1 MRTRVSDRKKI
12 IFSFLAILISALGLF
27 YVKPNLFGSAAFY
40 LGTDRSFG
48 SGENAYVNLEGNGTV
63 NYEFRVYK
71 IADPQAFLT
80 KKVKERLVQE
90 NNDGA
95 FGNPVALFT
104 RTVDKFRN
112 DFRKVARKEFNSK
125 TRSELKKTLGIDYE
139 KPNEEKTLAIP
150 AILKDQE
157 LVATFSVPTVTS
169 FWAYRRIPV
178 PIRDNGVYLVEGV
191 SGSQLAYTILI
202 KSGLNFLVKQSDA
215 ETFVYV
221 GRKDSGEP
229 VSDVDLTLFNLEN
242 GQAFQTGKTSSDG
255 TYFYKGRSPVKGLVL
270 AHKNGEYSVSD
281 PEFYSSSFYGEG
293 GPRAYM
299 YTDRPVYRPGDTV
312 YFKGIVR
319 NFSQDDYR
327 TISGAGVVAVASEQ
341 GETSIPS
348 IPINISGDN
357 GTFSGEFVVPES
369 ESTTLGNYS
378 LILNFRDKTFQT
390 EFAVEAYKKP
400 TFLVSVSVPKSNYLQ
415 KEEVNAL
422 VKARYYYGQPVAGQG
437 VAYRVFRRPKFDYSP
452 VGTINF
458 DASSD
463 YLEQSGQNDK
473 QELVLDGK
481 GKLDSKGQYS
491 ISFKPDKSDADSV
504 YTIIASVQS
513 EDMTLD
519 GSASFSVNRSAFFVR
534 ISKDNSVYEPGKEA
548 KLTVSLIAY
557 DKTLSEVERQKMVG
571 NRNVDLILYN
581 RDIQFVREA
590 NRSKISSLSVM
601 TSASGVGTAS
611 FTIPKRGQFVL
622 VAETKDPS
630 GNLTKSETFFWASSV
645 SDSIEIPFKDI
656 TLKPGKDIYSV
667 GDTAEILVLSPVSNG
682 HMILTLEG
690 NRIFKKEVVKMKGNA
705 LKYAVPITAE
715 MSPNFT
721 LSAVQFSG
729 NDVYKSQVR
738 VVAPPEQKFLK
749 VALESGRKVYRPGD
763 KAEIKLKTTGLGGG
777 GVSAEVSL
785 AIVDEAIYQIKEE
798 KTPNIG
804 TFFYHPRRNNVQTT
818 LASAYKFFGYSEN
831 KRLKLA
837 LGKKGDSVYSAMK
850 NEDQARD
857 RFKDTSYW
865 NAKVKTGPDGTATV
879 SFNLPDNLTSWRVTA
894 IAITPDTKVGKGQ
907 TSFVT
912 KKDLMILG
920 GIPRFIIKGETQKV
934 SATISNQSPSKLPIK
949 VTVKA
954 EGAKIIGNSETTI
967 NLEPGQNQSLH
978 FDVQTVVDPK
988 VKSAKISI
996 LAAGAGYQ
1004 DLLKSEIPLK
1014 TWGLPKTISDSLGM
1028 EEGEHSGVLSLEAPK
1043 ELGDPRLEVRL
1054 SPASLPALRQ
1064 SLDYLADYPYGC
1076 VEQTMSRFYPLLSAQ
1091 KAGFINERL
1100 RKELP
1105 KMIDVGLKRVAEL
1118 QRTDG
1123 GFGWFEGGVESDVLM
1138 SAYVYRGLAV
1148 SQKNGAKV
1156 SAPVLNRARAYLYDV
1171 LGKGDLSPNV
1181 KAYIIF
1187 SLSEGG
1193 NVEDSIV
1200 DGLVKSSAKLNQY
1213 GQALLSLTLAN
1224 KGKKAEAS
1232 TWFKKGIETSGFG
1245 KKPFFKLTSYGKNPR
1260 WEEDRIE
1267 TISALLSAGV
1277 RLGEDKVVLSNLAS
1291 SLLSN
1296 RIELAWNNSRD
1307 TSAAVLALS
1316 EFLSSI
1322 RESETPAN
1330 VEIVLNGTSLKT
1342 VILPPKSEQGELYK
1356 IPIPSELIRSGPNKV
1371 EVLKKDGPVL
1381 YATASLYYTDRSK
1394 KIQAYS
1400 NGIKV
1405 KRTYYKLKVDSNDIT
1420 PVESKTF
1427 QPGDLVMVE
1436 VSVQK
1441 EGDVDSY
1448 YQIEDSLLPG
1458 FSFLQ
1463 KDAEYYAGDLKME
1476 YLSRQVYD
1484 DKAVFFVGGP
1494 TKEFKVRYFIR
1505 AEVGGKYKVI
1515 PARASLM
1522 YYSEVTGASSDD
1534 EINVGQ

>member
-1 MRTRVSDRKKI
+1 MRTFVLDHKKI
-12 IFSFLAILISALGLF
+12 IFSLLTIFISAVGFF
-27 YVKPNLFGSAAFY
+27 YVKPNLFGAPAFY

-48 SGENAYVNLEGNGTV
+48 SGENAYVNLEGSGSV

-71 IADPQAFLT
+71 ISDPQTFLT
-80 KKVKERLVQE
+80 KKVRERLVQE
-90 NNDGA
+90 NNEGV

-104 RTVDKFRN
+104 KTAQKFQN

-125 TRSELKKTLGIDYE
+125 TRSELRQTLGVDYE
-139 KPNEEKTLAIP
+139 KPQEEKTLAIP

-169 FWAYRRIPV
+169 HWAYRRIPV
-178 PIRDNGVYLVEGV
+178 PVRDNGVYLVEGV

-202 KSGLNFLVKQSDA
+202 KSGLNFLVKQADA

-221 GRKDSGEP
+221 GRKDTGEP
-229 VSDVDLTLFNLEN
+229 VSDVDLTLFNLET

-255 TYFYKGRSPVKGLVL
+255 TYFYKGRSPVKGLIL
-270 AHKNGEYSVSD
+270 AQKNGEYSVSD

-293 GPRAYM
+293 GPRAYL

-319 NFSQDDYR
+319 NFSQDDYK

-348 IPINISGDN
+348 VPINVSGDN
-357 GTFSGEFVVPES
+357 GTFSGEFVVPDS
-369 ESTTLGNYS
+369 ENVTLGNYS
-378 LILNFRDKTFQT
+378 LILNFRDKVFQT
-390 EFAVEAYKKP
+390 EFSVEAYKKP
-400 TFLVSVSVPKSNYLQ
+400 TFLVSVSIPKSNYLQ
-415 KEEVNAL
+415 KEEVSAL
-422 VKARYYYGQPVAGQG
+422 VKARYYYGQPVANQE

-463 YLEQSGQNDK
+463 YLEQSGQSDK

-481 GKLDSKGQYS
+481 GKLDPKGQYS
-491 ISFKPDKSDADSV
+491 IKFKPDKTDADSV
-504 YTIIASVQS
+504 YTVIASVQS

-534 ISKDNSVYEPGKEA
+534 ISKDNSVYEPGKDA
-548 KLTVSLIAY
+548 KLTVSLIPY
-557 DKTLSEVERQKMVG
+557 DKTLSETDRQKTVG

-581 RDIQFVREA
+581 REIQYVREA

-601 TSASGVGTAS
+601 TSASGIGTAS

-622 VAETKDPS
+622 VAETKDPN

-667 GDTAEILVLSPVSNG
+667 GDTAEILVLSPISNG
-682 HMILTLEG
+682 HMVLTLEG

-749 VALESGRKVYRPGD
+749 VDLEPRHKVYRPGD
-763 KAEIKLKTTGLGGG
+763 KAEIRLKTTGLGG

-785 AIVDEAIYQIKEE
+785 AVVDEAIYQIKEE
-798 KTPNIG
+798 RTPNIG

-818 LASAYKFFGYSEN
+818 LASAYKFFGYSEY

-837 LGKKGDSVYSAMK
+837 LGQKGDSVYSAMK

-865 NAKVKTGPDGTATV
+865 NAKVKTGADGTATV
-879 SFNLPDNLTSWRVTA
+879 SFDLPDNLTSWRITA
-894 IAITPDTKVGKGQ
+894 VAITPDTKVGRGQ

-920 GIPRFIIKGETQKV
+920 GMPRFIIKGETQKV
-934 SATISNQSPSKLPIK
+934 SATISNQTPSKLPIK
-949 VTVKA
+949 VSFKA
-954 EGAKIIGNSETTI
+954 EGAKILGNSETTI

-978 FDVQTVVDPK
+978 FDVQTVADPK
-988 VKSAKISI
+988 IKSAKISI
-996 LAAGAGYQ
+996 LAASGNYQ

-1014 TWGLPKTISDSLGM
+1014 TWGLPKTVSDSLGM
-1028 EEGEHSGVLSLEAPK
+1028 EEGANSGILNLEAPK
-1043 ELGDPRLEVRL
+1043 ELGDPRLEIRL

-1064 SLDYLADYPYGC
+1064 SLEYLAGYPYGC

-1105 KMIDVGLKRVAEL
+1105 KMIEVGLKRVSEL
-1118 QRTDG
+1118 QRVDG
-1123 GFGWFEGGVESDVLM
+1123 GFGWFEGGIESDVLM
-1138 SAYVYRGLAV
+1138 SAYVYRGLAI

-1156 SAPVLNRARAYLYDV
+1156 SAPVLNRARAYLYEV
-1171 LGKGDLSPNV
+1171 LGKGELSPNSR
-1181 KAYIIF
+1181 AYVIF

-1193 NVEDSIV
+1193 AVEDSLV
-1200 DGLVKSSAKLNQY
+1200 DGLVKSSSKLNQY
-1213 GQALLSLTLAN
+1213 GQALLSLILSN

-1232 TWFKKGIETSGFG
+1232 TWFKKAVESSGYG
-1245 KKPFFKLTSYGKNPR
+1245 KKPFLKLSSYGKNPR

-1267 TISALLSAGV
+1267 TISTLLSAGV
-1277 RLGEDKVVLSNLAS
+1277 RSGEDKVILANLAS

-1316 EFLSSI
+1316 EFLASI
-1322 RESETPAN
+1322 RESETTAN
-1330 VEIVLNGTSLKT
+1330 VEIVFNGTNLKT
-1342 VILPPKSEQGELYK
+1342 VSLSPKSEQGELYK
-1356 IPIPSELIRSGPNKV
+1356 IPIPSELIRSGSNKV
-1371 EVLKKDGPVL
+1371 EILKKDGPVL

-1394 KIQAYS
+1394 KLNAHS

-1405 KRTYYKLKVDSNDIT
+1405 KRTYYKLKVDSNDIST
-1420 PVESKTF
+1420 VESRSF

-1436 VSVQK
+1436 VSVEK
-1441 EGDVDSY
+1441 ENDSDSY
-1448 YQIEDSLLPG
+1448 YQVEDSLLPG

-1463 KDAEYYAGDLKME
+1463 RDAEYYSGDLKME

-1484 DKAVFFVGGP
+1484 DRAVFFVGGP
-1494 TKEFKVRYFIR
+1494 TKAFKVRYFIR
-1505 AEVGGKYKVI
+1505 AEVGGKYKAI

-1522 YYSEVTGASSDD
+1522 YYSEVSGASSDD
-1534 EINVGQ
+1534 EISVGQ